1 MEAVF
6 DDADAARAALLDPG
20 DPAGLALALRFG
32 MALSEPVLRFAGAVP
47 KEEELAKMA
56 AGDYRFEVARVDPAM
71 HNFVLNELDRRARG
85 TARPAD
91 HAEFALNAGGNV
103 FFLNGECVGYA
114 YGWPDGRIGPLA
126 CASEAYLV
134 QIFAY
139 ALVTLSRTYGASWC
153 TTLVPGSDR
162 RIARAALRAGLR
174 VKETFTFAS
183 SVSWSGS
190 QAYVGY
196 HELLL

>member
-1 MEAVF
+1 MTPML
-6 DDADAARAALLDPG
+6 RAPRCSI
-20 DPAGLALALRFG
+20 PAIRPALR
-32 MALSEPVLRFAGAVP
+32 SRFALGWHCPNLSCVCRRGTERRRAGENP
-47 KEEELAKMA
+47 PP
-56 AGDYRFEVARVDPAM
+56 GDYRFEVARVDPAM

-162 RIARAALRAGLR
+162 RVARAALRAGLR